1 MSPVLPVPGLQGMDG
16 VPEMLIAVICC
27 QDDLE
32 LSTTAVDADEV
43 RAVAV
48 DGQRHPRVAKSH
60 KKIPLRDTPMDRRRH
75 LDPCHRSRVCGAGPT
90 PSWTQPRACHTCSIM
105 LRGFWLGRGSRL
117 ARHRRIIASAWQVW
131 AHGTRVTKGVGCSC
145 RPTAWQDPG
154 LIRESAG
161 QSAACA
167 VVTMVC
173 PEGSAPGRG
182 PCLSL

>member
-60 KKIPLRDTPMDRRRH
+60 KKIPLRDSPMDRRRH

-90 PSWTQPRACHTCSIM
+90 PSWTQPRACHTYSIM
-105 LRGFWLGRGSRL
+105 PRGFGWAAVHAWRDTAGFSRRHGRFGRPHPCDQRRRL
-117 ARHRRIIASAWQVW
+117 FVPSDGMGRPRADPASHQANQRHVR
-131 AHGTRVTKGVGCSC
+131 
-145 RPTAWQDPG
+145 
-154 LIRESAG
+154 L
-161 QSAACA
+161 
-167 VVTMVC
+167 
-173 PEGSAPGRG
+173 
-182 PCLSL
+182 